1 MLQPDAR
8 VGTTRKSNAASI
20 DQGTMQNAE
29 LKSAVPVQ
37 TSPKQGFVQEYSNE
51 TVEALTFLQGHIVE
65 EQYAGSLAQ
74 LHGRPIILLVVF
86 ATVAHYV
93 FVTWKK
99 VPVSSYGLS
108 YKTAFKNGA
117 LWRIFTS
124 MVGHDDVLHL
134 LFDLFVLWSASAL
147 ELRIGSLQVLRYL
160 VLLVL
165 MNALVFYLIYDL
177 LVRRCELG
185 AYFGNHFTVG
195 FTSVVVGQI
204 IILSHYQKL
213 FDIPLFPGV
222 LLPLAPAPL
231 VLVFLASMI
240 VSRSKFFQ
248 HSFGALV
255 GLVLVSGYLDWVSNY
270 WLFVIMS
277 WVCFFVLLSIKK
289 TTSRPLP
296 WLEVYEWPFED
307 EDSEN
312 DNSRLNDEAD
322 AEQEPLDEV
331 PVAERPVI
339 QVIDVTAPVNPS
351 SSTSTSILNWRRF
364 RGNSRR
370 NGSVLPV

>member
-1 MLQPDAR
+1 
-8 VGTTRKSNAASI
+8 
-20 DQGTMQNAE
+20 MQNAE

-37 TSPKQGFVQEYSNE
+37 TSPKQGLAQEYSNE

-74 LHGRPIILLVVF
+74 IHGRPIILLVVF

-108 YKTAFKNGA
+108 YKTAFKSGA

-124 MVGHDDVLHL
+124 LVGHDDVLHL
-134 LFDLFVLWSASAL
+134 LFDLFALWGASAL
-147 ELRIGSLQVLRYL
+147 ELRIGSLQVLRYFA
-160 VLLVL
+160 LLVL

-177 LVRRCELG
+177 LARRCELG

-277 WVCFFVLLSIKK
+277 WVCFLFC
-289 TTSRPLP
+289 
-296 WLEVYEWPFED
+296 
-307 EDSEN
+307 
-312 DNSRLNDEAD
+312 
-322 AEQEPLDEV
+322 
-331 PVAERPVI
+331 
-339 QVIDVTAPVNPS
+339 
-351 SSTSTSILNWRRF
+351 
-364 RGNSRR
+364 
-370 NGSVLPV
+370 